1 MDERVVLCPICDTEL
16 VNSDSNKYLYCPKC
30 KKLVENFFYENAQPA
45 KAEPVNAQ
53 QDESQSKDEIPVV
66 LKSEFVLTR
75 KSSRRIRENTRKR
88 QKHCSAYR

>member
-30 KKLVENFFYENAQPA
+30 KKLVENSFYESAQPA

-88 QKHCSAYR
+88 QNHCSAYR